1 MITLNLDLPLLLE
14 LDPLWLDECDELDE
28 EDDDDDDDE
37 EEDED
42 DEEEGEED
50 DDEED
55 LVRLRFRFRFS
66 RPVKR
71 GGGKGII
78 ISGSF
83 SELVMNK
90 IKFIKRH

>member
-1 MITLNLDLPLLLE
+1 MLLE
-14 LDPLWLDECDELDE
+14 LEPLWLDECDELDE
-28 EDDDDDDDE
+28 EEDDD

-42 DEEEGEED
+42 DEEEDDED

-55 LVRLRFRFRFS
+55 LVRLRFRFLFS

-71 GGGKGII
+71 EGGKDIII

-83 SELVMNK
+83 SELVIHK
-90 IKFIKRH
+90 IININ